1 MQKMTGNI
9 PTMTPR
15 IICVL
20 FFMAMAVMQA
30 SGQLREVP
38 PSRHGQPEQ
47 RFMEEWKRNPPRPL
61 QTADTAVLVFIG
73 DVMLHTRQMEN
84 SHERYLRKGGSAPA
98 SDHEAYDFSPY
109 LEDIRDS
116 IMAADVTVAN
126 MEFTLGGPPFTGY
139 PSFSAPDSYA
149 RYMAECGVDV
159 FLTANNHICDKGQKG
174 FGRTLRKYREMEKS
188 HGIKTAG
195 SHDTECPGS
204 TGILYVRA
212 KGIKIAI
219 LNFTYGTNVPAG
231 KRYKAYM
238 TSISDMEH
246 AMGQAKAGKADLIIA
261 LPHWGNEYTLRHS
274 KSQEETAEWLAENG
288 ADIIIGSHPHVVQD
302 CDTIVTAGGRKV
314 PVIYSLGNIISNM
327 SAPDTQLGL
336 MLTVRVA
343 IHPDGAT
350 EILRPEYRFTWCSLP
365 GRLTDSHKTVF
376 VRDYIGRQ
384 DAWQSSY
391 EWLKMKRTYFRVRRE
406 TGIEDME

>member
-116 IMAADVTVAN
+116 IMAANLPGESPGSHMTTETEAPIFCAETHTAN
-126 MEFTLGGPPFTGY
+126 GTASTMLRGLWKMEGGAMGGPFVCRAVAD
-139 PSFSAPDSYA
+139 SA
-149 RYMAECGVDV
+149 
-159 FLTANNHICDKGQKG
+159 K
-174 FGRTLRKYREMEKS
+174 GRTVVAEGFAY
-188 HGIKTAG
+188 A
-195 SHDTECPGS
+195 PG
-204 TGILYVRA
+204 
-212 KGIKIAI
+212 K
-219 LNFTYGTNVPAG
+219 P
-231 KRYKAYM
+231 KRSMMKQLEA
-238 TSISDMEH
+238 
-246 AMGQAKAGKADLIIA
+246 A
-261 LPHWGNEYTLRHS
+261 LLTLR
-274 KSQEETAEWLAENG
+274 LN
-288 ADIIIGSHPHVVQD
+288 
-302 CDTIVTAGGRKV
+302 
-314 PVIYSLGNIISNM
+314 
-327 SAPDTQLGL
+327 
-336 MLTVRVA
+336 
-343 IHPDGAT
+343 
-350 EILRPEYRFTWCSLP
+350 
-365 GRLTDSHKTVF
+365 
-376 VRDYIGRQ
+376 
-384 DAWQSSY
+384 
-391 EWLKMKRTYFRVRRE
+391 
-406 TGIEDME
+406 